1 MSKIFTGN
9 LFLFHAFD
17 VGDDIDL
24 ESIEQ
29 SQALTKI
36 SAKLPKYFKDY
47 HIPLSVELPHPHD
60 TSTWLSCKLH
70 NFGAITITYKVP
82 FTESIDELKKNIE
95 EIEKK
100 YQEQSISDLGTIYK
114 KVQPYIKQ
122 SKFFHLRTSYPVIQ
136 IDPEENTTTQKLK
149 EEYGPQIASLLRF
162 EKQSLSEHQKDEILN
177 SAIGYFKGDLIVID
191 TEAALVCDPEYEDI
205 LDLFEFANMQQLELR
220 YFDKVLNQQLNQI
233 YERKIGPLS
242 FKSYLPF
249 IGTHSDGMLD
259 LGRLRVD
266 ISVIVERLQSS
277 IKLVDETYYSEIYE
291 LLEEKLDIYK
301 LKESVDGKLEIVKDV
316 RSVYNHQIDVTR
328 EDMLTV
334 LIIILIFIELIIGI
348 LK

>member
-122 SKFFHLRTSYPVIQ
+122 SKFFI
-136 IDPEENTTTQKLK
+136 N
-149 EEYGPQIASLLRF
+149 
-162 EKQSLSEHQKDEILN
+162 
-177 SAIGYFKGDLIVID
+177 
-191 TEAALVCDPEYEDI
+191 
-205 LDLFEFANMQQLELR
+205 
-220 YFDKVLNQQLNQI
+220 
-233 YERKIGPLS
+233 
-242 FKSYLPF
+242 
-249 IGTHSDGMLD
+249 
-259 LGRLRVD
+259 
-266 ISVIVERLQSS
+266 
-277 IKLVDETYYSEIYE
+277 
-291 LLEEKLDIYK
+291 
-301 LKESVDGKLEIVKDV
+301 
-316 RSVYNHQIDVTR
+316 
-328 EDMLTV
+328 
-334 LIIILIFIELIIGI
+334 
-348 LK
+348 